1 LAGNGTPEFL
11 HVGVIGNTI
20 SRREASYRPDG
31 DATRSPRNHRIG
43 EAAMRKPPKT
53 AFGSRYP
60 VYASNDERTVLI
72 LACAMMARS
81 RQSQRR
87 RCRGRI
93 FLLTESFEGESSMS
107 NSFDFKH
114 SPRDEATFRKWRRG
128 MVMFYG
134 GIGLAVTATVIAA
147 HFVNVAIH
155 VATR

>member
-1 LAGNGTPEFL
+1 
-11 HVGVIGNTI
+11 
-20 SRREASYRPDG
+20 
-31 DATRSPRNHRIG
+31 
-43 EAAMRKPPKT
+43 
-53 AFGSRYP
+53 
-60 VYASNDERTVLI
+60 
-72 LACAMMARS
+72 
-81 RQSQRR
+81 
-87 RCRGRI
+87 
-93 FLLTESFEGESSMS
+93 MS